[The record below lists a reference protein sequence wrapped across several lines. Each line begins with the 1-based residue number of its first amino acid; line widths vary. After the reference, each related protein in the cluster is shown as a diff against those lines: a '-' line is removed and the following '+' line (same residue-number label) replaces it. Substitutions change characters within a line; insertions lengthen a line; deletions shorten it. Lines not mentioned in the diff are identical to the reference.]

1 MGYDGINSLSANIS
15 KVHVGNAFFGGVG
28 RAAEEVAVRN
38 RSNVL
43 AWLFSVASIR
53 HSVFTTNT
61 TTHGQASNTDAR
73 RGMRVAHDNRGKE
86 TALPVLVENR
96 RWKHY
101 GARILSNGRPRSY
114 LYASAYSLCSAVCFS
129 RQPLFYNRQTNYREY
144 FFAAVKFLFVNKFY
158 SANDIFFS
166 FFFFFSSAW
175 LSDYYEF
182 FIGAS
187 F

>member
-1 MGYDGINSLSANIS
+1 
-15 KVHVGNAFFGGVG
+15 
-28 RAAEEVAVRN
+28 
-38 RSNVL
+38 
-43 AWLFSVASIR
+43 
-53 HSVFTTNT
+53 
-61 TTHGQASNTDAR
+61 
-73 RGMRVAHDNRGKE
+73 MRVAHDNRGKE

-158 SANDIFFS
+158 SANDIRTIFFFP
-166 FFFFFSSAW
+166 FFFFLVVLDYPIIMNFSLEHHSKG
-175 LSDYYEF
+175 LIELRCIRFLFLCIFIGSIRYYE
-182 FIGAS
+182 INYEVE
-187 F
+187 